1 MKRAIAVFASFAA
14 CAALAQVPI
23 YTRPTAASGAAIP
36 STITGGTNNS
46 VLFVNPAATISQDN
60 PNFTYTIGTTTLTAP
75 IITSGTNFLGNDGT
89 VTTPGFGWTN
99 DNDGTGT
106 GLYRR
111 AANVVTFSTN
121 GVATAE
127 VAGTRLNMNSGVIAG
142 WSASASTVNAMDTGI
157 SRTGAAAMAFGNG
170 TAADTTASLSFGKV
184 AKNGGATASGNFGV
198 PTLVATG
205 RATAQAAAIP
215 NLSSFLVGAADGS
228 FEVSG
233 NVLITTA
240 TAHAFT
246 MTVAYTDEGNTA
258 RVLTLQFSS
267 LAGTFLT
274 SIANAAGAVPYEGA
288 VMHIRVKTATTI
300 QCATTGTFTTVT
312 YNAECFIKQTN

>member
-1 MKRAIAVFASFAA
+1 MKRAIAVLASFAA

-89 VTTPGFGWTN
+89 VGTPGFGWTN

-127 VAGTRLNMNSGVIAG
+127 VAGTRFTMNSGLTVG
-142 WSASASTVNAMDTGI
+142 WSSSATTVNAADTGI
-157 SRTGAAAMAFGNG
+157 SRTGAAAIAFGNG
-170 TAADTTASLSFGKV
+170 TAADTSAATSATNTNSSRFNATIGASPTV
-184 AKNGGATASGNFGV
+184 GGAACGTTGSVTGKDSAHIVTVGSGGTATTCVVTFS
-198 PTLVATG
+198 ATW
-205 RATAQAAAIP
+205 TNPPVCLAQ
-215 NLSSFLVGAADGS
+215 NNTDR
-228 FEVSG
+228 VSYTMA
-233 NVLITTA
+233 TTA
-240 TAHAFT
+240 TQYTITATAPFT
-246 MTVAYTDEGNTA
+246 
-258 RVLTLQFSS
+258 
-267 LAGTFLT
+267 
-274 SIANAAGAVPYEGA
+274 AAGKFYV
-288 VMHIRVKTATTI
+288 
-300 QCATTGTFTTVT
+300 QCIG
-312 YNAECFIKQTN
+312 Q